1 VGAVL
6 NIVLAVVIGYLLG
19 SVPCA
24 YIAAR
29 LARGVDIRRVGG
41 GNVGALNVM
50 REIGTAAG
58 LSVFLADA
66 AKGSVAVLVAWWLGV
81 PSLWV
86 FAAGLAALVGHSWP
100 VWLKFRGGQGLA
112 TGMGVLLVLAPIEF
126 AISFAI
132 IVMVVL
138 ITSNARLGAAVGL
151 VLLPLI
157 IWLFGGELSL
167 ILFSLVIPLFCVLK
181 ALTRLKADLA
191 SSEGRRGF
199 IFDRQYKPWQKKR

>member
-1 VGAVL
+1 MAG
-6 NIVLAVVIGYLLG
+6 IVLAVVIGYLLG

-29 LARGVDIRRVGG
+29 LAKGVDIRRVGG

-50 REIGTAAG
+50 REVGTAAG
-58 LSVFLADA
+58 IAVYLADV
-66 AKGSVAVLVAWWLGV
+66 AKGSLAVLVAQWLGA
-81 PSLWV
+81 PLLWV

-112 TGMGVLLVLAPIEF
+112 TGMGVLLVVAPIEF

-132 IVMVVL
+132 IVIVVL
-138 ITSNARLGAAVGL
+138 LTSNARFGSAVGL
-151 VLLPLI
+151 ALLPLI

-167 ILFSLVIPLFCVLK
+167 IIYSIIIPLFCVLK
-181 ALTRLKADLA
+181 ALTRIRSDFA
-191 SSEGRRGF
+191 SPEGRRSF
-199 IFDRQYKPWQKKR
+199 IIDRQYKPWQKKR

>member
-1 VGAVL
+1 MAG
-6 NIVLAVVIGYLLG
+6 IVLAVVIGYLLG

-58 LSVFLADA
+58 IAVYLADV
-66 AKGSVAVLVAWWLGV
+66 AKGSLAVLVAQWLGA
-81 PSLWV
+81 PLLWV

-112 TGMGVLLVLAPIEF
+112 TGMGVLLVVAPIEF

-132 IVMVVL
+132 IVIVVL
-138 ITSNARLGAAVGL
+138 LTSNARFGSAVGL
-151 VLLPLI
+151 ALLPLI

-167 ILFSLVIPLFCVLK
+167 IIFSIIIPLFCVLK
-181 ALTRLKADLA
+181 ALSRLRSDFA
-191 SSEGRRGF
+191 SPEGRRSF
-199 IFDRQYKPWQKKR
+199 IIDRQYKPWQKKR

>member
-1 VGAVL
+1 VVA
-6 NIVLAVVIGYLLG
+6 IIILAIVIGYLLG

-29 LARGVDIRRVGG
+29 LARGVDIREVGG

-50 REIGTAAG
+50 REIGTIAG
-58 LSVFLADA
+58 LAVFVADA
-66 AKGSVAVLVAWWLGV
+66 VKGLLAVLVAQWLGV
-81 PSLWV
+81 PLLAV
-86 FAAGLAALVGHSWP
+86 FAAGFAAVVGHSWP

-112 TGMGVLLVLAPIEF
+112 TAMGVLVILAPIEF

-132 IVMVVL
+132 IVIAMF
-138 ITSNARLGAAVGL
+138 ITSNARFSSAVGL

-167 ILFSLVIPLFCVLK
+167 IIFSIVLLLFCVLK
-181 ALTRLKADLA
+181 ALTRIRSDLA
-191 SSEGRRGF
+191 STEGKKGF
-199 IFDRQYKPWQKKR
+199 IIDRQYKPWQKKR

>member
-1 VGAVL
+1 LA

-24 YIAAR
+24 YIAGR

-50 REIGTAAG
+50 REVGTVAG
-58 LSVFLADA
+58 LAVFVADA
-66 AKGSVAVLVAWWLGV
+66 AKGSLAVLVAQWLGV
-81 PSLWV
+81 PLLAV
-86 FAAGLAALVGHSWP
+86 FAAGFASVVGHSWP

-132 IVMVVL
+132 IVIVVL

>member
-1 VGAVL
+1 VVAG
-6 NIVLAVVIGYLLG
+6 ILAVVIGYLLG
-19 SVPCA
+19 SMPFA

-29 LARGVDIRRVGG
+29 LAKGVDIRRVGG

-50 REIGTAAG
+50 REVGTAAG
-58 LSVFLADA
+58 IGVYLADV
-66 AKGSVAVLVAWWLGV
+66 AKGSLVVLVAQWLGA
-81 PSLWV
+81 PLLWV

-112 TGMGVLLVLAPIEF
+112 TGMGVLLVVAPIEF

-132 IVMVVL
+132 IVIVVL
-138 ITSNARLGAAVGL
+138 LTSNARFGSAVGL

-167 ILFSLVIPLFCVLK
+167 IIFSIIIPLFCVLK
-181 ALTRLKADLA
+181 ALSRLKADLA
-191 SSEGRRGF
+191 SPGGRRGF
-199 IFDRQYKPWQKKR
+199 IIDREYKPWQKKK

>member
-1 VGAVL
+1 VAG
-6 NIVLAVVIGYLLG
+6 IVLAVVIGYLLG

-29 LARGVDIRRVGG
+29 LAKGVDIRRVGG

-58 LSVFLADA
+58 LAVFLADV
-66 AKGSVAVLVAWWLGV
+66 AKGSLAVLVAQWLGA
-81 PSLWV
+81 PLLWV

-112 TGMGVLLVLAPIEF
+112 TGMGVLLVVAPIEF

-132 IVMVVL
+132 IVIVVL
-138 ITSNARLGAAVGL
+138 LTSNARFGSAVGL
-151 VLLPLI
+151 ALLPLI

-167 ILFSLVIPLFCVLK
+167 IIYSIIIPLFCVLK
-181 ALTRLKADLA
+181 ALTRLRSDFA
-191 SSEGRRGF
+191 SPEGRRSF
-199 IFDRQYKPWQKKR
+199 IIDRQYKPWQKKR

>member
-1 VGAVL
+1 LA

-24 YIAAR
+24 YIAGR

-50 REIGTAAG
+50 REVGTVAG
-58 LSVFLADA
+58 LAVFVADA
-66 AKGSVAVLVAWWLGV
+66 AKGSLAVLVAQWLGV
-81 PSLWV
+81 PLLAV
-86 FAAGLAALVGHSWP
+86 FAAGFASVVGHSWP

-112 TGMGVLLVLAPIEF
+112 TGMGVLVVLAPIEF

-132 IVMVVL
+132 IVIVVL
-138 ITSNARLGAAVGL
+138 LTSNARFGSAVGL
-151 VLLPLI
+151 ALLPLI

-167 ILFSLVIPLFCVLK
+167 IIYSIIIPLFCVLK
-181 ALTRLKADLA
+181 ALSRLRSDFA
-191 SSEGRRGF
+191 SPEGRRSF

>member
-1 VGAVL
+1 VIAG
-6 NIVLAVVIGYLLG
+6 ILAVVIGYLLG
-19 SVPCA
+19 SMPFA

-29 LARGVDIRRVGG
+29 LAKGVDIRGVGG

-50 REIGTAAG
+50 REVGTAAG
-58 LSVFLADA
+58 IGVYLADV
-66 AKGSVAVLVAWWLGV
+66 AKGSLAVLVAQWLGA
-81 PSLWV
+81 PLLWV

-112 TGMGVLLVLAPIEF
+112 TGMGVLLVVAPIEF

-132 IVMVVL
+132 IVIVVFL
-138 ITSNARLGAAVGL
+138 TSNARFGSAVGL

-167 ILFSLVIPLFCVLK
+167 IIFSIIIPLFCVLK
-181 ALTRLKADLA
+181 ALSRLKADLA
-191 SSEGRRGF
+191 SPGGRRGF
-199 IFDRQYKPWQKKR
+199 IIDREYKPWQRKK